1 MRLVLERVALLASS
15 LAITALFAEV
25 SIRLLYPPAEFGSDR
40 RLARRF
46 HPNRVLR
53 FESPYGEFATEL
65 RYNSVGMRDRE
76 HARAKPPGMHRIL
89 VVGDS
94 FAEAKQVTREAGFPA
109 RLEDLLSREGS
120 KVEVIN
126 AGHAGF
132 GAADE
137 HLVLRNFGVG
147 RDPDV
152 VIQAFF
158 LNDVRDDYW
167 RVETLEWDE
176 AGLPVRMLGFQS
188 ELVLFLR
195 DRAVTLPFVRKDSP
209 VAVDEVGV
217 IGPDP
222 FFLIRREGRG
232 ENEAHWQRTL
242 KVIEGSARL
251 SRKIGAEFLLV
262 IIPIGEQ
269 VDPTFRSRVADA
281 WALDPDTLTRDPQE
295 RLLRFG
301 EETGIAV
308 LDLMPVLEQHKD
320 QQLYFPY
327 DGHWTPA
334 AHDIAAREIARF
346 LRTRGWDG

>member
-1 MRLVLERVALLASS
+1 VRLVLERVALIASS
-15 LAITALFAEV
+15 LAILALLLEV

-46 HPNRVLR
+46 HPHRMLYV
-53 FESPYGEFATEL
+53 ESPDGEFATEF

-76 HARAKPPGMHRIL
+76 HARVKPPGMHRIM
-89 VVGDS
+89 VIGDS

-109 RLEDLLSREGS
+109 RLEDLLSREDG

-137 HLVLRNFGVG
+137 HLVLRNFAFD

-158 LNDVRDDYW
+158 LNDLRDDYW
-167 RVETLEWDE
+167 RVKHLEWDE

-188 ELVLFLR
+188 ELVLFVR
-195 DRAVTLPFVRKDSP
+195 DRAVKLPFIHKDDP
-209 VAVDEVGV
+209 VGAGQ
-217 IGPDP
+217 IGLIDPDP
-222 FFLIRREGRG
+222 FFVIRSEGRG
-232 ENEAHWQRTL
+232 EHEVHWQRTL
-242 KVIEGSARL
+242 NVIKGSARL
-251 SRKIGAEFLLV
+251 SRDLGAEFLLV

-269 VDPTFRSRVADA
+269 VDPTFRSKVAEA
-281 WALDPDTLTRDPQE
+281 WALDPATLTRNPQE

-308 LDLMPVLEQHKD
+308 LDLIPVLEQNKD
-320 QQLYFPY
+320 QQLYFPH

-334 AHDIAAREIARF
+334 AHDIVAREIARF